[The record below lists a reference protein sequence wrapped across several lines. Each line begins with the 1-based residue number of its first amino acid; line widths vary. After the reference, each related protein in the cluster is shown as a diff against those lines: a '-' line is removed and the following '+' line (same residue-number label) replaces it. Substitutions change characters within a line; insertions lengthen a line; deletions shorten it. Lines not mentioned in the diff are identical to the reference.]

1 MINSYWLQ
9 YDEENDCY
17 TVDIDTGI
25 YCINYPR
32 AKVVFSTF
40 DNMAMP
46 ISISVMDGDMNVVD
60 EFSLAPTKKAEQ

>member
-1 MINSYWLQ
+1 MIKSYWIQ

-32 AKVVFSTF
+32 AKITFSTSN
-40 DNMAMP
+40 NMAMP
-46 ISISVMDGDMNVVD
+46 ISISVMDDNMNVVN
-60 EFSLAPTKKAEQ
+60 EFSLAPTKKTD